1 MNGRLNWV
9 AGKRRPIFD
18 SEVYLMHFFFVSWAG
33 SGVTPEVAR
42 SSHWAGWC
50 LSL

>member
-18 SEVYLMHFFFVSWAG
+18 SEVYLEEPVLPFFLF
-33 SGVTPEVAR
+33 
-42 SSHWAGWC
+42 
-50 LSL
+50 LSAEGQVPW